1 MQELLIEFPVVIQ
14 IPVAWGEMDAFQHVN
29 NIVYFRYFESAR
41 IAYLERMGFLE
52 IMEQTGVGPILA
64 ATNCRFRKALTYPD
78 TLSVGARVAEI
89 GADRL
94 TMRYR
99 VVSHKLQAVA
109 AEGEGTLVAY
119 DYQAGRKTTLPDAIR
134 QRIESIEGSSFRQG
148 LQSLEQDFQN

>member
-1 MQELLIEFPVVIQ
+1 MQELLSEYPVVIQ

-41 IAYLERMGFLE
+41 IAYLERMSFME

-64 ATNCRFRKALTYPD
+64 ATSCRFRKALTFPD

-89 GADRL
+89 GPDRL

-119 DYQAGRKTTLPDAIR
+119 DYQGGRKTTLPDAVR
-134 QRIESIEGSSFRQG
+134 QHIEDIEGTSF
-148 LQSLEQDFQN
+148 